1 MQEFDAKILGMKMIE
16 AHSITHEEQ
25 KNTHKSLYNSFI
37 IVLVI

>member
-16 AHSITHEEQ
+16 GHSITHEEQ
-25 KNTHKSLYNSFI
+25 KNTQKSLYNSFV